1 MELQRVT
8 PCDGSSGDKGGW
20 KSFQPFPLY
29 FLHPSHPLL
38 EVTTPSA
45 QVFFEAFPRHG
56 LKHTDSL
63 TDTNEAK
70 DSQHSPSV
78 LTPGRVLTHPQLCCH
93 SVITKPGRGATQL
106 RNRLPKRWSKKRQN
120 PFRKNKQTKKHCN
133 REQRK
138 GMYLYVFVSY
148 TNIYRCMPKILSHH
162 LRWW

>member
-1 MELQRVT
+1 MELQGVT

-38 EVTTPSA
+38 EVTTPST

-63 TDTNEAK
+63 TDTNETK

-93 SVITKPGRGATQL
+93 SDITKPGRGATQL
-106 RNRLPKRWSKKRQN
+106 RNRLPKRWNKKRQD
-120 PFRKNKQTKKHCN
+120 PFCKTNKQKKPPLLTEN
-133 REQRK
+133 K
-138 GMYLYVFVSY
+138 GRVC
-148 TNIYRCMPKILSHH
+148 ICMFLSHTPIYTDACQKFCPTI
-162 LRWW
+162 